1 MDYLIL
7 QKNLLFCNTFLLIC
21 HIFDIIHMEVIN
33 MKIKVNKEDV
43 KKFNESDIGKTK
55 NAYLK
60 RSTIIGIILIMFGLI
75 YLLFNIYN
83 NSNIFDYIVSILALL
98 FGIYFIIN
106 SSIIKKKEVNKYI
119 YNEKNKASK

>member
-1 MDYLIL
+1 
-7 QKNLLFCNTFLLIC
+7 
-21 HIFDIIHMEVIN
+21 

>member
-1 MDYLIL
+1 
-7 QKNLLFCNTFLLIC
+7 
-21 HIFDIIHMEVIN
+21 

-106 SSIIKKKEVNKYI
+106 SYIIKKKEVNKYI